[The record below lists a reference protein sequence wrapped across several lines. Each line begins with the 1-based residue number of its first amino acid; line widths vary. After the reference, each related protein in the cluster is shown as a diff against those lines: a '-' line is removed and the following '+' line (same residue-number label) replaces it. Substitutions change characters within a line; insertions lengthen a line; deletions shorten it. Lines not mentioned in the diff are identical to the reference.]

1 MDTIR
6 EYIESMFKKLPQTE
20 KVLKAKLE
28 LLSMMEDKY
37 EELKNE
43 GKSEN
48 EAVGTVIR
56 EFGNLEEL
64 ATELGIDEEINE
76 KKSASKKQVISLETL
91 KEYLNDAKKR
101 SVLSALCPALVLTG
115 ISFLVSNFKIE
126 DLNLVIFIVFI
137 ALNMGLR
144 KYLSYGFSKWE
155 KIDNSEC
162 SLGNS
167 GKSFVNSEK
176 NSKLKKLVTFQTI
189 GKVLCVLCIVPLFLF
204 NNTCFEELQLSAL
217 FLVLSCGIFC
227 KKYADH
233 LNGFYTKLCELESDG
248 IWYKEPEFM
257 ENSFE
262 PESKS
267 SKKTSLVLDII
278 RTTAILAFIIFLVF
292 GSVYGTKKI
301 RSYIKDFPSIINIED
316 NSETFILNEDFD
328 EEFSKIRISG
338 TVMDVTVKEGENA
351 KLFLEYKNSK
361 PEVKIEDGTLEIIQ
375 DSKMHNFFKNNSKS
389 SVVELTVPDCK
400 LYNLNVETNVSDIN
414 VYGLKFYE
422 LKLCSNVG
430 DLNVSDSRFITLNG
444 KTNVGDLNIEMSDS
458 ISDYSVSA
466 STNTGDIS
474 IAGREYSK
482 NYESTG
488 TNNKK
493 KIRLESNV
501 GDICI
506 K

>member
-76 KKSASKKQVISLETL
+76 KKSSSKKQVISLETL
-91 KEYLNDAKKR
+91 KEYLKDAEKR
-101 SVLSALCPALVLTG
+101 SVLSALYPAMALLGVSSLFSKIKEWNLNFVL
-115 ISFLVSNFKIE
+115 
-126 DLNLVIFIVFI
+126 FIVFI
-137 ALNMGLR
+137 ALCCALE

-167 GKSFVNSEK
+167 GKAFVNSQK
-176 NSKLKKLVTFQTI
+176 NKDFKKTVRFQTV
-189 GKVLCVLCIVPLFLF
+189 GNGLCVLCIIPLFLLK
-204 NNTCFEELQLSAL
+204 NTDYAQFRLSAL

-233 LNGFYTKLCELESDG
+233 LNGFYTKLCGLESDG
-248 IWYKEPEFM
+248 IWYKEPEFT
-257 ENSFE
+257 EKPS
-262 PESKS
+262 ESETKS
-267 SKKTSLVLDII
+267 SKKASLALDII

-316 NSETFILNEDFD
+316 NSETFILNEDF
-328 EEFSKIRISG
+328 EEDFSKIRISG
-338 TVMDVTVKEGENA
+338 KVMDVTVKEGENA
-351 KLFLEYKNSK
+351 KLFLKYRNSK

>member
-1 MDTIR
+1 METIR
-6 EYIESMFKKLPQTE
+6 EYIESMFKNLPQTE
-20 KVLKAKLE
+20 KVLKAKQE

-48 EAVGTVIR
+48 EAIGTIIT
-56 EFGNLEEL
+56 EFGNLEDL
-64 ATELGIDEEINE
+64 AAELGIDEEINE
-76 KKSASKKQVISLETL
+76 KKSASKKQVISLDTI
-91 KEYLNDAKKR
+91 KEYLKDAEKR

-155 KIDNSEC
+155 KIDNCEC
-162 SLGNS
+162 SIGNS

-204 NNTCFEELQLSAL
+204 NNTSFEELQLSAL

-233 LNGFYTKLCELESDG
+233 MNGFYTKLCELESNG

-278 RTTAILAFIIFLVF
+278 RTSALLCFVIFVVF
-292 GSVYGTKKI
+292 GSVYGFKKI

-316 NSETFILNEDFD
+316 NSETFILNEDFE

-351 KLFLEYKNSK
+351 KLFMKYRNSK
-361 PEVKIEDGTLEIIQ
+361 PEVKIVDDTLEIIQ
-375 DSKMHNFFKNNSKS
+375 DSKFFNNNTGT
-389 SVVELTVPDCK
+389 VVITVPDSK
-400 LYNLNVETNVSDIN
+400 VYNMNVKTNVSDIK
-414 VYGLKFYE
+414 VHGLNFDD
-422 LKLCSNVG
+422 LKLCTNVG
-430 DLNVSDSRFITLNG
+430 DLNVSDSSFITLYG
-444 KTNVGDLNIEMSDS
+444 KTNTGDLNVKMSEPV
-458 ISDYSVSA
+458 SDYSVSA

-474 IAGREYSK
+474 IAGMNTAK
-482 NYESTG
+482 KYEATG
-488 TNNKK
+488 TNNSK
-493 KIRLESNV
+493 KIQLKTNT
-501 GDICI
+501 GDIRL

>member
-1 MDTIR
+1 METIR
-6 EYIESMFKKLPQTE
+6 EYIESMFKNLPQTE
-20 KVLKAKLE
+20 KVLKAKQE

-48 EAVGTVIR
+48 EAIGTIIT
-56 EFGNLEEL
+56 EFGNLEDL
-64 ATELGIDEEINE
+64 AAELGIDEEINE
-76 KKSASKKQVISLETL
+76 KKSASKKQVISLDTI
-91 KEYLNDAKKR
+91 KEYLKDAEKR

-155 KIDNSEC
+155 KIDNCEC
-162 SLGNS
+162 SIGNS

-204 NNTCFEELQLSAL
+204 NNTSFEELQLSAL

-233 LNGFYTKLCELESDG
+233 MNGFYTKLCGLESDG

-278 RTTAILAFIIFLVF
+278 RTSALLCFVIFVVF
-292 GSVYGTKKI
+292 GSVYGFKKI
-301 RSYIKDFPSIINIED
+301 RNYIKDFPSIINLED
-316 NSETFILNEDFD
+316 NAETFILNEDF
-328 EEFSKIRISG
+328 EEDFSKIRITG
-338 TVMDVTVKEGENA
+338 TVMDVTIKGGENA

-361 PEVKIEDGTLEIIQ
+361 PEVKIEGDTLEIIQ
-375 DSKMHNFFKNNSKS
+375 PSKIHNFFKNNSNS
-389 SVVELTVPDCK
+389 SVVELTVPDSK

-414 VYGLKFYE
+414 VSGLKFYE

-430 DLNVSDSRFITLNG
+430 DLNVSDSSFITLYG
-444 KTNVGDLNIEMSDS
+444 KTNTGDLNVKMSEPV
-458 ISDYSVSA
+458 SDYSVSA

-474 IAGREYSK
+474 IAGMNTAK
-482 NYESTG
+482 KYEATG
-488 TNNKK
+488 TNNSK
-493 KIRLESNV
+493 KIQLKTNT
-501 GDICI
+501 GDIRL

>member
-1 MDTIR
+1 
-6 EYIESMFKKLPQTE
+6 
-20 KVLKAKLE
+20 
-28 LLSMMEDKY
+28 
-37 EELKNE
+37 
-43 GKSEN
+43 
-48 EAVGTVIR
+48 
-56 EFGNLEEL
+56 
-64 ATELGIDEEINE
+64 
-76 KKSASKKQVISLETL
+76 
-91 KEYLNDAKKR
+91 
-101 SVLSALCPALVLTG
+101 
-115 ISFLVSNFKIE
+115 
-126 DLNLVIFIVFI
+126 
-137 ALNMGLR
+137 MGLR

-155 KIDNSEC
+155 KIDNCEC
-162 SLGNS
+162 SIGNS

-233 LNGFYTKLCELESDG
+233 MNGFYTKLCELESDG

-278 RTTAILAFIIFLVF
+278 RTSALLCFVIFVVF
-292 GSVYGTKKI
+292 GSVYGFKKI
-301 RSYIKDFPSIINIED
+301 RNYIKDFPSIINLED
-316 NSETFILNEDFD
+316 NAETFILNEDF
-328 EEFSKIRISG
+328 EEDFSKIRITG
-338 TVMDVTVKEGENA
+338 TVMDVTIKGGENA

-361 PEVKIEDGTLEIIQ
+361 PEVKIEGDTLEIIQ
-375 DSKMHNFFKNNSKS
+375 PSKIHNFFKNNSNS
-389 SVVELTVPDCK
+389 SVVELTVPDSK

-414 VYGLKFYE
+414 VSGLKFYE

-444 KTNVGDLNIEMSDS
+444 KTNVGDLNVEPV
-458 ISDYSVSA
+458 SDYSVSA

-474 IAGREYSK
+474 IAEREYSK

>member
-1 MDTIR
+1 METIR
-6 EYIESMFKKLPQTE
+6 EYIESMFKNLPQTE
-20 KVLKAKLE
+20 KVLKAKQE

-43 GKSEN
+43 GKDEN

-64 ATELGIDEEINE
+64 AAELGIDEEINE

-91 KEYLNDAKKR
+91 KEYLKEAEKR

-115 ISFLVSNFKIE
+115 ISFLVSNLKIE

-155 KIDNSEC
+155 KIDNCEC
-162 SLGNS
+162 SIGNS

-189 GKVLCVLCIVPLFLF
+189 GKILCVLCIVPLFLF
-204 NNTCFEELQLSAL
+204 NNTSFEELQLSAV
-217 FLVLSCGIFC
+217 FLILSCGIFC

-233 LNGFYTKLCELESDG
+233 MNGFYTKLCELESDE

-278 RTTAILAFIIFLVF
+278 RTTAILAFIIIFVW
-292 GSVYGTKKI
+292 GSVYGAKKI

-316 NSETFILNEDFD
+316 NSETFILNEDFE

-338 TVMDVTVKEGENA
+338 TTMDVTVKEGENA
-351 KLFLEYKNSK
+351 KLFMKYRNSK
-361 PEVKIEDGTLEIIQ
+361 PEVKIVDDTLEIIQ
-375 DSKMHNFFKNNSKS
+375 DSKFFNNNTGT
-389 SVVELTVPDCK
+389 VVITVPDSRV
-400 LYNLNVETNVSDIN
+400 YNMNVKTNVSDIK
-414 VYGLKFYE
+414 VHGLNFDD
-422 LKLCSNVG
+422 LKLCTNVG
-430 DLNVSDSRFITLNG
+430 DLNVSDSSFITLYG
-444 KTNVGDLNIEMSDS
+444 KTNTGDLNVKMSEPV
-458 ISDYSVSA
+458 SDYSVSA

-474 IAGREYSK
+474 IAGMNTAK
-482 NYESTG
+482 KYEATG
-488 TNNKK
+488 TNNSK
-493 KIRLESNV
+493 KIQLKTNT
-501 GDICI
+501 GDISL